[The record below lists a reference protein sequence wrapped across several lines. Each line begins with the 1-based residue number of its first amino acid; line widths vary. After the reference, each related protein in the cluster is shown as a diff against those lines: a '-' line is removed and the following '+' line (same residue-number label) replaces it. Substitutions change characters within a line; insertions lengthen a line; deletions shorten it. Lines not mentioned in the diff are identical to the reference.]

1 MDEALFERICLI
13 TAENDRLTDAL
24 ASMKRQRD
32 RLMGALEGDA
42 AYSNK
47 ENNHWQ
53 YLAKQH
59 EGFFGA
65 AKLEAKEAKEAVFKL
80 RTAIKDALLVCGEK
94 TTSFAVT
101 MTKALKET
109 DSYEP
114 SDEAHYYETWD
125 ED

>member
-1 MDEALFERICLI
+1 MDEALFERFCLI

-32 RLMGALEGDA
+32 RLMGALEGDI

-47 ENNHWQ
+47 ENDHWQ

-65 AKLEAKEAKEAVFKL
+65 AKVEAKEAKEAVSKL
-80 RTAIKDALLVCGEK
+80 RAAINGMLSSKAGDAVSALQAMKDAFL
-94 TTSFAVT
+94 
-101 MTKALKET
+101 ET
-109 DSYEP
+109 ASLDPNCDYELDS
-114 SDEAHYYETWD
+114 HWD

>member
-1 MDEALFERICLI
+1 MDEALFERFCLI

-65 AKLEAKEAKEAVFKL
+65 AKVEAKEAKEAVSKL
-80 RTAIKDALLVCGEK
+80 RSAINGMLSSKAGDAVSALQAMKDAFL
-94 TTSFAVT
+94 
-101 MTKALKET
+101 ET
-109 DSYEP
+109 ASLDPNGDYELDSHW
-114 SDEAHYYETWD
+114 DEA
-125 ED
+125 